1 MFSRVL
7 HAPFATPHVFL
18 MHERRDFPQSTSS
31 LRGVT
36 ATSSLELGVDIASL
50 DAVVIVGFPGS
61 ISSLWQ
67 RAGRCGRS
75 ADSDALCFLV
85 AYPSAIDQWV
95 FSHPKLLSEMA
106 PEDVVVDSENSVVLA
121 QHLLCAAVEEPL
133 SVRRGDR
140 ELFGGAALFEPAVA
154 SLVNDGKLCEMDSGD
169 WRAYT
174 LVKPSELLGNIR
186 AIEEDAVQ
194 VLLRRRR
201 RREQPRLAE
210 SFGGG
215 SRREEQR
222 GGVGANGEVG
232 EGGRADAEGAHAE
245 GGADA
250 DEEWLE
256 VIDEAELWRVY
267 YELYEGAIYF
277 NQGRKFLVDRLVIDG
292 QSASCYVVPTDARY
306 YTRSLDK
313 TIVTLLQRINTERP
327 RVENGA
333 GGDETAV
340 GVSETAAAPTER
352 AAAPT
357 ERAAAPTERA
367 AAPTETAG
375 LLAHY
380 GRVRVTLS
388 VSGFVKI
395 WQKTGEIFEEA
406 PLELPPKTF
415 ETRACWVDVSKRA
428 ISAFTHEDEPASE
441 ELAGEEAEQLSAP
454 TSLEARRAIEGGL
467 SLDAGLHAA
476 AHAVLAVLPI
486 HLSCEPGD
494 FGCEC
499 DALKEGRLW
508 PKRLLFFDKR
518 VGGLGIARRA
528 QPRMGLLL
536 RSALAMMQACS
547 CDDGCWRCVHIS
559 SCTEYNAAT
568 SKRAALLVIEALLSA
583 KAAQPAEDEKA
594 QSPPLGTSSLSVPIS
609 LSVPMRSDGSSQGV
623 SSQGVATM
631 GASISRLAAMLPPE
645 RRAHLTAAVSRPVCM
660 DCDLRAQPSIVD
672 DGVSESEA
680 FSDYSDVG

>member
-1 MFSRVL
+1 
-7 HAPFATPHVFL
+7 

-201 RREQPRLAE
+201 RREQPCLAE

-232 EGGRADAEGAHAE
+232 EVGRADAEGAHAE

-352 AAAPT
+352 AT
-357 ERAAAPTERA
+357 
-367 AAPTETAG
+367 APTETAG

-594 QSPPLGTSSLSVPIS
+594 QSPPLGTSSLQVPIS
-609 LSVPMRSDGSSQGV
+609 LSVPMKSDGSSQGV

-672 DGVSESEA
+672 DGVSES
-680 FSDYSDVG
+680 